1 MPDAKRFVPEIV
13 RLTRDKEASVRIE
26 AALTLGYLKPAEAV
40 PVGPLNDL
48 LGDSV
53 PEVRIT
59 ALESLERIPPERHW
73 NPQLN
78 DCGKTRR
85 NQSGKQPNKRGNI
98 WGRSRG

>member
-26 AALTLGYLKPAEAV
+26 AALTLSYLKPAEAV

-59 ALESLERIPPERHW
+59 ALESLERIAPRKALESAIERLRKDPEESVRQAAEQAREH
-73 NPQLN
+73 L
-78 DCGKTRR
+78 GEK
-85 NQSGKQPNKRGNI
+85 
-98 WGRSRG
+98 